1 MATHHIF
8 LVEDDAPLRVSLTRL
23 LEISGYCVSGFE
35 TAEDLLGNLSKSNS
49 EVRPHCIVLDVNL
62 PGLSGVVL
70 QERLR
75 KMQIDCAVIF
85 ISAELNAHHVNSAW
99 RDGAS
104 DFIFK
109 PFQPEA
115 LLKAIAKALHKNS
128 VDGSDLHSDSNARR
142 HSSVVLK
149 HAKLIH
155 ELTPRQQQVLLMLV
169 DGYSNTQIA
178 EQLEISPRTVK
189 MHREGLMQRL
199 DIKHITELARIYEQC
214 KHLINP
220 T

>member
-128 VDGSDLHSDSNARR
+128 VDGFMRFILPANGSIITAATWLPCFVNTSFSAATSLYGNTK
-142 HSSVVLK
+142 VC
-149 HAKLIH
+149 
-155 ELTPRQQQVLLMLV
+155 LTKSCGTPPD
-169 DGYSNTQIA
+169 DGA
-178 EQLEISPRTVK
+178 F
-189 MHREGLMQRL
+189 
-199 DIKHITELARIYEQC
+199 
-214 KHLINP
+214 
-220 T
+220 